1 MFKQLE
7 KTDSFTEK
15 DVYKVIVIGDSG
27 CGKTSISQ
35 KYARNFFSGKEENT
49 IGVSYLTKQYNDEE
63 TGKVKKICIWD
74 TAGQERYF
82 SLIKLYFKRA
92 RGVICVYDISQL
104 TTLKN
109 CEMWL
114 SEIMS
119 YINDENDVIIP
130 VVLVGNKSDIEISE
144 TNKSIHDNIVKEYIE
159 RYNLVHFYTSAKT
172 GENIENMMKHLIQ
185 NMTPNASKDKSKIYI
200 ESDEPEKTCFC
211 I

>member
-49 IGVSYLTKQYNDEE
+49 IGVSYLTKQYKEEE
-63 TGKVKKICIWD
+63 TGKIKKICIWD

-104 TTLKN
+104 NTLKN
-109 CEMWL
+109 CETWL

-119 YINDENDVIIP
+119 YIN
-130 VVLVGNKSDIEISE
+130 
-144 TNKSIHDNIVKEYIE
+144 
-159 RYNLVHFYTSAKT
+159 NLKKR
-172 GENIENMMKHLIQ
+172 IKQ
-185 NMTPNASKDKSKIYI
+185 NYYKN
-200 ESDEPEKTCFC
+200 
-211 I
+211 